1 LKVKRTFRI
10 AETGQVDR
18 NFLKVVAKT
27 FRAIE
32 VIAQHPEGIQLS
44 ELCRKCAGQPKAT
57 VFRIL
62 HTLKELGYVQ
72 QDAKS
77 SAYRLTREVA
87 WLDRRES
94 RETLK
99 RAVRPHLERLRGQ
112 FEQTVALAIL
122 DRDQLLYIEIRDGL
136 RSIRMNATVNTYAPL
151 HCTSLGKAILSRLSA
166 EDRLRIFKHRPP
178 AKLTPN
184 TITSIAHLERHLA
197 EVRSQGYAVDD
208 EETEEGARCVGAAIC
223 GDHGSPVAAISVS
236 GPLSFLPLER
246 IPEIARE
253 VMRACRSIS
262 ELMGVQATA
271 ADASAARRAGEGTT
285 NATRPV
291 QRRVTQNSTRTD
303 RS

>member
-1 LKVKRTFRI
+1 VKRTFRI
-10 AETGQVDR
+10 PESEQEDR

-32 VIAQHPEGIQLS
+32 VVAQHPEGIQLS
-44 ELCRKCAGQPKAT
+44 DLCRKCAGQPKAT
-57 VFRIL
+57 IFRIL

-87 WLDRRES
+87 WLGRSES

-112 FEQTVALAIL
+112 FEQTVALAVL
-122 DRDQLLYIEIRDGL
+122 DRDQLLYIEILDGL

-166 EDRLRIFKHRPP
+166 EDRERIFNRRPL

-208 EETEEGARCVGAAIC
+208 EETEEGARCVGAVIC
-223 GDHGSPVAAISVS
+223 GDHGAPVAAISVS
-236 GPLSFLPLER
+236 GPLSFLPLDR

-262 ELMGVQATA
+262 ELMGVQNTA
-271 ADASAARRAGEGTT
+271 ANATGGRRAGAGTAGTT
-285 NATRPV
+285 RAAQRPM
-291 QRRVTQNSTRTD
+291 TPNNTKTN